1 METCN
6 PQESQN
12 IRPDALYKVGQI
24 VVTSVNGHL
33 KKRHIYREPYWS
45 KSVDSNGAELE
56 DEKKTC
62 SVKDKGIWV
71 YPVDYGLGLGSEG
84 YLSEFNIIRIA
95 DDHTD
100 QLLVL

>member
-1 METCN
+1 METYN

-33 KKRHIYREPYWS
+33 KKRHIYQEPYWS
-45 KSVDSNGAELE
+45 KSVDNNGTELE
-56 DEKKTC
+56 DE
-62 SVKDKGIWV
+62 GLWV

-84 YLSEFNIIRIA
+84 YLSECKIIRIA
-95 DDHTD
+95 DDDTD
-100 QLLVL
+100 SLLVL